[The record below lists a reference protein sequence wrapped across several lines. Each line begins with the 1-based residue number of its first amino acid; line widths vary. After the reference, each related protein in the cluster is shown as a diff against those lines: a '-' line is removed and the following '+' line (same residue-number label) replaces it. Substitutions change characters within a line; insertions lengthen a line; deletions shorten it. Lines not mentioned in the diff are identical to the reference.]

1 MTTEIPANLLTV
13 VMPNYNYGRFIDEAI
28 RSVAAQTY
36 APIELIVVDDASTD
50 DSVAVAT
57 ETLSKVTN
65 LFDTKLIALPE
76 NVGKLGALNRALAHV
91 RGEYF
96 MIQDSD
102 DLLTPEYASR
112 TIAELVEA
120 RKTDPSIGFIYTDC
134 MLVSQTGEIL
144 DRGKS
149 TAFDPKMLHPANEF
163 KVLVAH
169 EHAGQKPA
177 LAQDLKPVADAQDQP
192 AAFGMPTNGVHD
204 IGAPGDGAAPQVI
217 AVTEPAGHDDEIR
230 AGRQIRLRV
239 PDEGWLDAA
248 RHFKRAHDV
257 AFAVQPGEK

>member
-28 RSVAAQTY
+28 RSVAAQTH

-57 ETLSKVTN
+57 ATLAQMTN

-76 NVGKLGALNRALAHV
+76 NVGKLGALNRALASV

-102 DLLTPEYASR
+102 DLLTPDYASR
-112 TIAELVEA
+112 TIAELLEA

-149 TAFDPKMLHPANEF
+149 TAFDAKLLEEYSFVPEPAMC
-163 KVLVAH
+163 
-169 EHAGQKPA
+169 
-177 LAQDLKPVADAQDQP
+177 LAKPVLEAGPYDEAIRKGTKHHKWRRIVANGWNGKHLAEPIFYYRMHDKNLSGIGKRVIEEVEKGQR
-192 AAFGMPTNGVHD
+192 GHRILSGYWPT
-204 IGAPGDGAAPQVI
+204 Q
-217 AVTEPAGHDDEIR
+217 TTQR
-230 AGRQIRLRV
+230 
-239 PDEGWLDAA
+239 
-248 RHFKRAHDV
+248 
-257 AFAVQPGEK
+257 

>member
-28 RSVAAQTY
+28 RSVAAQTH

-65 LFDTKLIALPE
+65 LFDKKLIALPE

-102 DLLTPEYASR
+102 DLLTPDYASR

-120 RKTDPSIGFIYTDC
+120 RKTDPTIGFIYTDC

-149 TAFDPKMLHPANEF
+149 TAFDAKMLEEYSFVPEPAMCLARP
-163 KVLVAH
+163 VL
-169 EHAGQKPA
+169 E
-177 LAQDLKPVADAQDQP
+177 
-192 AAFGMPTNGVHD
+192 
-204 IGAPGDGAAPQVI
+204 AAPYDEAIRKGTKHHKWRRIVANGWNGKHLAEPIFYYRMHDKNLSGIGKRVI
-217 AVTEPAGHDDEIR
+217 EEVEKGQRGHRILSGYWPTQTTQR
-230 AGRQIRLRV
+230 
-239 PDEGWLDAA
+239 
-248 RHFKRAHDV
+248 
-257 AFAVQPGEK
+257 

>member
-28 RSVAAQTY
+28 RSVAAQTH

-57 ETLSKVTN
+57 ATLAQMTN

-76 NVGKLGALNRALAHV
+76 NVGKLGALNRALASV

-102 DLLTPEYASR
+102 DLLTPDYASR
-112 TIAELVEA
+112 TIAELLEA

-149 TAFDPKMLHPANEF
+149 TAFDAKLLEEYSFVPEPAMC
-163 KVLVAH
+163 
-169 EHAGQKPA
+169 
-177 LAQDLKPVADAQDQP
+177 LAKPVLEAGPYDEAIRKGTKHHKWRRIVANGWMGRHLAEPIFYYRMHDKNLSGIGKRVIEEVEKGQR
-192 AAFGMPTNGVHD
+192 GHRILSGYWPT
-204 IGAPGDGAAPQVI
+204 Q
-217 AVTEPAGHDDEIR
+217 TTQR
-230 AGRQIRLRV
+230 
-239 PDEGWLDAA
+239 
-248 RHFKRAHDV
+248 
-257 AFAVQPGEK
+257 

>member
-112 TIAELVEA
+112 TITELVEA
-120 RKTDPSIGFIYTDC
+120 RKPDPTIGFIYTDC
-134 MLVSQTGEIL
+134 MLESQTGEIL

-149 TAFDPKMLHPANEF
+149 TAFDAKMLEEYSFVP
-163 KVLVAH
+163 
-169 EHAGQKPA
+169 
-177 LAQDLKPVADAQDQP
+177 
-192 AAFGMPTNGVHD
+192 
-204 IGAPGDGAAPQVI
+204 
-217 AVTEPAGHDDEIR
+217 EPAMCLARPVLEAGPYDEAIRKGTKHHKWRRIVANGWNGKHLAEPIFYYRMHDKNLSGIGKRVIEEVEKGQRGHRILSGYWPTQTTQR
-230 AGRQIRLRV
+230 
-239 PDEGWLDAA
+239 
-248 RHFKRAHDV
+248 
-257 AFAVQPGEK
+257 

>member
-28 RSVAAQTY
+28 RSVAQQTY

-76 NVGKLGALNRALAHV
+76 NVGKLGALNRALSHV

-102 DLLTPEYASR
+102 DLLTPEYAAR
-112 TIAELVEA
+112 TIAELIEA

-134 MLVSQTGEIL
+134 TLISQTGEIL

-149 TAFDPKMLHPANEF
+149 TPFDPRLLEEYSFVP
-163 KVLVAH
+163 
-169 EHAGQKPA
+169 
-177 LAQDLKPVADAQDQP
+177 
-192 AAFGMPTNGVHD
+192 
-204 IGAPGDGAAPQVI
+204 
-217 AVTEPAGHDDEIR
+217 EPAMCLARPVLEAGPYDEAIRKGTKHHKWRRIVANGWMGKHLAEPIFYYRMHDKNMSGIGKRVIEEVEKGQRGHRILSGYWPTQTTQR
-230 AGRQIRLRV
+230 
-239 PDEGWLDAA
+239 
-248 RHFKRAHDV
+248 
-257 AFAVQPGEK
+257 

>member
-65 LFDTKLIALPE
+65 LFDTKLIALPA

-120 RKTDPSIGFIYTDC
+120 RKTDKSIGFIYTDC

-149 TAFDPKMLHPANEF
+149 TAFDPKMLEEYSFVPEPAMC
-163 KVLVAH
+163 
-169 EHAGQKPA
+169 
-177 LAQDLKPVADAQDQP
+177 LAKPVLE
-192 AAFGMPTNGVHD
+192 
-204 IGAPGDGAAPQVI
+204 AAPYDEAIRKGTKHHKWRRIVANGWMGKHLAEPIFYYRMHDKNLSGIGKRVI
-217 AVTEPAGHDDEIR
+217 EEVEKGQRGHRILSGYWPTQTTQR
-230 AGRQIRLRV
+230 
-239 PDEGWLDAA
+239 
-248 RHFKRAHDV
+248 
-257 AFAVQPGEK
+257 